1 MKIKLLLVFLTAFV
15 AFSAYG
21 QAPVDS
27 LKQKA
32 ADSVKVKLEQYK
44 KLLDDGTI
52 GEDEY
57 NRKKAELLGTPQPE
71 IKQPEVVKSDVV
83 ISKSDTIP
91 LQVLKERYKSKIIA
105 GSVILSVGTAFVVG
119 DILLATTGRKL
130 HPTDPLYSQEVATR
144 RGSEIALGVLGGL
157 ASAGGAAFLALG
169 LKDKAVYRRRGKEL
183 SFNFNG
189 RELEIAF
196 RF

>member
-1 MKIKLLLVFLTAFV
+1 MKIKLLLIFLIAFV
-15 AFSAYG
+15 AFSAHS

-27 LKQKA
+27 LKQ
-32 ADSVKVKLEQYK
+32 DSVKVKLEQYK

-57 NRKKAELLGTPQPE
+57 NRKKAELMGTKQSE
-71 IKQPEVVKSDVV
+71 IKQPEVVRPDLV
-83 ISKSDTIP
+83 IRKSDTIP
-91 LQVLKERYKSKIIA
+91 MQVLKERYKSKIIA

-119 DILLATTGRKL
+119 DILLAATGRKL
-130 HPTDPLYSQEVATR
+130 HSTDSLYSQEVATR
-144 RGSEIALGVLGGL
+144 HGSEAALGVLGGL
-157 ASAGGAAFLALG
+157 ASAGGAVFLALG

-189 RELEIAF
+189 QELEIAF